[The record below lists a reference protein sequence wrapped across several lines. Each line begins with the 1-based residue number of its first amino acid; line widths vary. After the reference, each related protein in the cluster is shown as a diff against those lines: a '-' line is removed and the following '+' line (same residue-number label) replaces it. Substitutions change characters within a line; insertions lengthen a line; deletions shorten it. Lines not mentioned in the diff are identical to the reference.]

1 MRIRHRLDRGFTLI
15 ELMVVIVIL
24 GLLVTIVAPNF
35 QGILG
40 GAKMDIARSQMA
52 NLEKTVDI
60 FRLQKGRLPDT
71 LDELV
76 SAGLMESVPTDPWG
90 GNYQYSRTDKKR
102 YELTCLGADGVEGGT
117 EEEDMD
123 IKRED
128 IHKKKT
134 E

>member
-24 GLLVTIVAPNF
+24 GLLVTIVAPRFGN
-35 QGILG
+35 ILED
-40 GAKMDIARSQMA
+40 AKVDIARTQMV

-76 SAGLMESVPTDPWG
+76 TAGLMESVPTDPWG

-128 IHKKKT
+128 IHKKK
-134 E
+134 EQ